1 LNHFDA
7 IVVGVGGIGSAA
19 LAHLAQKGLHVLG
32 LEQFKVGHDK
42 GSSHGQ
48 TRVIRQVYFEHPS
61 YVPLLQRAYAL
72 WDVLDENSA
81 QSLFVRSGLVQF
93 GAADGQVIR
102 GVEESAQ
109 QYGLPVERLT
119 EKALRELAPMLRL
132 PESMVAVYE
141 QGAGYLAV
149 EDCVRAHARTAV
161 QAGATLMQ
169 GETVQSWKADGA
181 GFVVTT
187 QSDRYST
194 DRLVVT
200 AGAWSDRLL
209 LDLGVELRV
218 RRKPLLW
225 FGAEETWEKAPVF
238 LYELPE
244 GVFYGFP
251 DCGGRGVKI
260 AEHTSGLDA
269 DPDVLNRDLLDADRD
284 PVQAFSRRYLRG
296 VNETDC
302 QSHAVCMYTMTPD
315 EHFCVGTHPK
325 NTRLVF
331 AAGMSGHGFK
341 FASVLGE
348 ILSELAMDGKSQHE
362 ISFLSP
368 SRFEGSFA

>member
-7 IVVGVGGIGSAA
+7 IVVGVGGIGSAT
-19 LAHLAQKGLHVLG
+19 LAHLARRGLHVLG
-32 LEQFKVGHDK
+32 LEQFQVGHDQ

-48 TRVIRQVYFEHPS
+48 TRVIRQAYFEHPD
-61 YVPLLQRAYAL
+61 YVPLLKRAYAL
-72 WDVLDENSA
+72 WDALDETA
-81 QSLFVRSGLVQF
+81 QQSLFVRSGLVQF
-93 GAADGQVIR
+93 GVPSGQVIR
-102 GVEESAQ
+102 GVEESARIH
-109 QYGLPVERLT
+109 GLSVERLSSR
-119 EKALRELAPMLRL
+119 ELQELAPMLCL

-149 EDCVRAHARTAV
+149 EDCVRAHTRVAV
-161 QAGATLMQ
+161 QAGATLLQ
-169 GETVQSWKADGA
+169 GETVQSWKADGS

-187 QSDRYST
+187 QSDCYSA

-209 LDLGVELRV
+209 RDLGVELRV

-225 FGAEETWEKAPVF
+225 FGAEENWERSPAF

-260 AEHTSGLDA
+260 AEHTSGFEA
-269 DPDVLNRDLLDADRD
+269 DPNALNRDLLDADRE
-284 PVQAFSRRYLRG
+284 PVEAFSRRYLRG
-296 VNETDC
+296 INAIQC
-302 QSHAVCMYTMTPD
+302 RSHTVCMYTMTPD
-315 EHFCVGTHPK
+315 EHFCVGAHPA
-325 NTRLVF
+325 NANLVF

-348 ILSELAMDGKSQHE
+348 VLSELAIDGESQHD

-368 SRFEGSFA
+368 SRFGGAFT